1 MANRLSNI
9 GEEAAHCTRCPLYL
23 NATQTVFGEGPVTA
37 AMMMVGEQPGDKE
50 DIAGRPFVG
59 PAGQMLDR
67 ALAEIGLDRGSV
79 YVTNAVKHFK
89 NEPRGKRRLHKRPDS
104 REIQAC
110 RWWLDL
116 ELDALKPKFVVA
128 LGATAAFALMGRRL
142 VLARERGRLLRW
154 SDGRAGLATIHPS
167 AILRMRDEV
176 ERREAFSGFAGD
188 LREAVRLVGT
198 QATAS

>member
-1 MANRLSNI
+1 MANRLSKI

-37 AMMMVGEQPGDKE
+37 AMMMVGEQPGDRE

-116 ELDALKPKFVVA
+116 ELDVLKPKFVVA
-128 LGATAAFALMGRRL
+128 LGATAAAALMGRTL

-167 AILRMRDEV
+167 AILRMRGEA

-188 LREAVRLVGT
+188 LREAVRLVET
-198 QATAS
+198 EATAS